1 MARPSS
7 RSGGPGNANPDVGDM
22 LRDAQQA
29 MGKAE
34 ASLERIAEALG
45 DATGQTDRAIR
56 EALEAQ
62 RRAVIEATRAQEQAV
77 AAAEQAVIRAIAA
90 ARLPSRKR

>member
-1 MARPSS
+1 MARRSG
-7 RSGGPGNANPDVGDM
+7 RSGGPGKASPGVGDM

-34 ASLERIAEALG
+34 ASLERIAAALG
-45 DATGQTDRAIR
+45 DATGQTERAIR

-62 RRAVIEATRAQEQAV
+62 RRAVLEASRAQEQAV

-90 ARLPSRKR
+90 ARVPARKR